1 MTENSYDDKNEI
13 LLMTKT
19 GFSNEN
25 SNNDGNNDVENID
38 IKNVN
43 KNDDMIEKNDVDSDE
58 ENNIK
63 ENKEEN
69 VANIED
75 NYKEN
80 RKWIDRYLSSITPG
94 SIRASIFSLSI
105 LSIGTGCLS
114 LPQRFAQLSV
124 ILSIILIFLAGFA
137 AYWTLNLLIFC
148 SLKTGEMTYSKI
160 IKKILSKNW
169 STFLDITLIIYIF
182 GVLIIYQ
189 IVSK

>member
-1 MTENSYDDKNEI
+1 MSENISDNKEEI

-25 SNNDGNNDVENID
+25 SNTDSNNCNEIANENMG
-38 IKNVN
+38 N
-43 KNDDMIEKNDVDSDE
+43 KNEITSDDE
-58 ENNIK
+58 ENNK
-63 ENKEEN
+63 ENKNESL
-69 VANIED
+69 ANIEE

-80 RKWIDRYLSSITPG
+80 RKWIDRYFSSISPG

-114 LPQRFAQLSV
+114 LPQRFGQLSIV
-124 ILSIILIFLAGFA
+124 FTIILIFLAGFA

-148 SLKTGEMTYSKI
+148 SLKTGEMTYSKL
-160 IKKILSKNW
+160 IKKVLSKGW
-169 STFLDITLIIYIF
+169 SIFLDVTLIIYIF

-189 IVSK
+189 IVSKFISS